1 MLDLSAYPG
10 GELVSAGLRDL
21 ERGVMS
27 VEAMAVMVASPRLRD
42 LGFAVPPARGV
53 IVYEHALYRRLWAT
67 NPSGAHAAYNA
78 LIGLLV
84 SFANA
89 FRPDQGQLFSPK

>member
-10 GELVSAGLRDL
+10 GDLVSAGLRDL
-21 ERGVMS
+21 DRGVMS
-27 VEAMAVMVASPRLRD
+27 VEALAVMVASPRLRD
-42 LGFAVPPARGV
+42 LGLSAPLARSA
-53 IVYEHALYRRLWAT
+53 IVYEHALYARLWAT

-84 SFANA
+84 SFSNA
-89 FRPDQGQLFSPK
+89 FRL